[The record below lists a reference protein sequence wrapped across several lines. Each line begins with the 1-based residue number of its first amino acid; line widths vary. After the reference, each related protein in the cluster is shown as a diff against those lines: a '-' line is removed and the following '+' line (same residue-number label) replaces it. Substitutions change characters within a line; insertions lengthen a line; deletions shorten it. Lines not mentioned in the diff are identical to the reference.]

1 MTHFDV
7 SEIKAG
13 QLLTSRVTILYD
25 IIKNGI
31 DGSVTKIHG
40 FFHAAEE
47 ASANLV
53 LAVLQE
59 QHNTANSSSLPSSGS
74 IMTLVSILGSG
85 LLATNG
91 TTVMWAATALTALRL
106 SFNDKSL
113 HVPGHVFQRLWQWF
127 KRESEQVEELGGFS
141 HAVRAIGTFPSA
153 ASSLSDFIS
162 AYSKDHLIEL
172 FSQLLPGLLEAELAY
187 LHICHT
193 FLFHVHAITSAKTAI
208 VREGLLQYV
217 LGYSMYVIANS
228 PNESSK
234 KIASSLLA
242 FLWYSFSDD
251 IPDMNGMLPE
261 PKKVRVKKSK
271 RASRTGWEEHEVF
284 NHEKMMNQQYGSTKK
299 KKPLLG
305 GKDILGTLKK
315 CCRNPAGINLR
326 IDVIA
331 NLFDLVSKFS
341 KKGMQNQANLI
352 FKSLVFTTVENIVSS
367 PGQSFDLI
375 VGFLFQNLKALVDQ
389 ECSLDVRE
397 LCVLFSQQ
405 SVKFYSLP
413 EYYALWSAVANHS
426 SLAGND
432 VSVLILGMYRHCIV
446 DEENHFIVNEI
457 LIKACNRITKSTY
470 MRDILEVVIK
480 EGCEAMLKGLRG
492 GRIGKANLL
501 RKKEYIKSR
510 KNAKKERQTNS
521 YAKSQNA
528 RNERPREQRK
538 INKTKPSSEDDSERE
553 NGIGYGIG
561 GTMILHTIRE
571 MVHLVPEE
579 CLTKKLLAYLK
590 SFATKE
596 LEIWSTL
603 TSLRSQG
610 GSSRPPKFYF
620 SIRLIIED
628 IRQKMNNFLKPIVHG
643 GETKNPEQ
651 MISPAIR
658 HRRLDK
664 KNKSPDTPAHIL
676 AGAGYKSKRPKP
688 KGSSARV
695 KRLAANSSPPPQKK
709 RDPVSNSPKTN
720 SPASIVIKYPL
731 NNRSKRIVKY
741 LFHKMCAASKEI
753 HFKEKSQYVVT
764 NNSSFDDMKP
774 IENIDLLSF
783 ADWLHCL
790 STLEIVPRTVFK
802 FQAQSIFNKC
812 SHADSG
818 SGSKAMDL
826 SDFLKGFQ
834 LLALESTACNG
845 VTWPAEKYDV
855 LMNYIRPN
863 TLGLLPLSL
872 WNDEYNSVINF
883 KELGQSTYI
892 CKGIIDILIHNAMIK
907 LGIFPPNSHAVS
919 AEKSVIREQRRLRAS
934 LRKREV
940 AAAEKDTRGMAKT
953 GTLSPELTPGE
964 KAEKR
969 ILREMRR
976 TQAAQK
982 HEKTKQRQLERQS
995 RGAAF
1000 GSTVNDGPSKQ
1011 PRVKM
1016 VKISP
1021 GLDSKVSAAST
1032 NTAAVSL
1039 KKQNTGGSTKQK
1051 IKKTKIIVDKSPKL
1065 ALTELEKK
1073 ENRIRK
1079 LEPRERQVKYDE
1091 RQKVQ
1096 EEEKIKEKMKRDSM
1110 FKAKSES
1117 TKAKLNSLKAERKK
1131 EKEDKK
1137 AEMLARKEMHDAF
1150 RAERAKKKK
1159 QEKLEKERRLQA
1171 YKTKRRMQKAEDLE
1185 RRRLS
1190 LEKRKKETAAF
1201 IAKKKREMKKN
1212 EPQNNEDSEEELVD
1226 GVVQDEVRTP
1236 KDPKAAKAD
1245 KIIRKKSYIGKNLSA
1260 LKSSL
1265 FKRFSG
1271 RSQASAIKAFK
1282 KYDVDDS
1289 KFIDYEEFQKLCE
1302 DLKVNLT
1309 KVEVREAMGHLDE
1322 NNDGTIQEEEFVAWF
1337 ANLK

>member
-1 MTHFDV
+1 MGSLDFSFDTLPQIANKSSSSPHQVSSVEKFMEEDSTLQRISTITVLDILIELLMTHFDV

-352 FKSLVFTTVENIVSS
+352 FN
-367 PGQSFDLI
+367 
-375 VGFLFQNLKALVDQ
+375 
-389 ECSLDVRE
+389 
-397 LCVLFSQQ
+397 
-405 SVKFYSLP
+405 
-413 EYYALWSAVANHS
+413 AVANHS

-510 KNAKKERQTNS
+510 KNVKKERQTNS

-676 AGAGYKSKRPKP
+676 AVLPRHKR
-688 KGSSARV
+688 
-695 KRLAANSSPPPQKK
+695 
-709 RDPVSNSPKTN
+709 T
-720 SPASIVIKYPL
+720 
-731 NNRSKRIVKY
+731 
-741 LFHKMCAASKEI
+741 EI
-753 HFKEKSQYVVT
+753 
-764 NNSSFDDMKP
+764 
-774 IENIDLLSF
+774 L
-783 ADWLHCL
+783 
-790 STLEIVPRTVFK
+790 
-802 FQAQSIFNKC
+802 
-812 SHADSG
+812 
-818 SGSKAMDL
+818 
-826 SDFLKGFQ
+826 
-834 LLALESTACNG
+834 
-845 VTWPAEKYDV
+845 
-855 LMNYIRPN
+855 
-863 TLGLLPLSL
+863 
-872 WNDEYNSVINF
+872 
-883 KELGQSTYI
+883 
-892 CKGIIDILIHNAMIK
+892 
-907 LGIFPPNSHAVS
+907 
-919 AEKSVIREQRRLRAS
+919 
-934 LRKREV
+934 
-940 AAAEKDTRGMAKT
+940 
-953 GTLSPELTPGE
+953 
-964 KAEKR
+964 
-969 ILREMRR
+969 
-976 TQAAQK
+976 
-982 HEKTKQRQLERQS
+982 
-995 RGAAF
+995 
-1000 GSTVNDGPSKQ
+1000 
-1011 PRVKM
+1011 
-1016 VKISP
+1016 
-1021 GLDSKVSAAST
+1021 
-1032 NTAAVSL
+1032 
-1039 KKQNTGGSTKQK
+1039 
-1051 IKKTKIIVDKSPKL
+1051 
-1065 ALTELEKK
+1065 
-1073 ENRIRK
+1073 
-1079 LEPRERQVKYDE
+1079 
-1091 RQKVQ
+1091 
-1096 EEEKIKEKMKRDSM
+1096 
-1110 FKAKSES
+1110 
-1117 TKAKLNSLKAERKK
+1117 
-1131 EKEDKK
+1131 
-1137 AEMLARKEMHDAF
+1137 
-1150 RAERAKKKK
+1150 
-1159 QEKLEKERRLQA
+1159 
-1171 YKTKRRMQKAEDLE
+1171 
-1185 RRRLS
+1185 
-1190 LEKRKKETAAF
+1190 
-1201 IAKKKREMKKN
+1201 
-1212 EPQNNEDSEEELVD
+1212 
-1226 GVVQDEVRTP
+1226 
-1236 KDPKAAKAD
+1236 
-1245 KIIRKKSYIGKNLSA
+1245 
-1260 LKSSL
+1260 
-1265 FKRFSG
+1265 
-1271 RSQASAIKAFK
+1271 
-1282 KYDVDDS
+1282 
-1289 KFIDYEEFQKLCE
+1289 
-1302 DLKVNLT
+1302 
-1309 KVEVREAMGHLDE
+1309 
-1322 NNDGTIQEEEFVAWF
+1322 
-1337 ANLK
+1337 